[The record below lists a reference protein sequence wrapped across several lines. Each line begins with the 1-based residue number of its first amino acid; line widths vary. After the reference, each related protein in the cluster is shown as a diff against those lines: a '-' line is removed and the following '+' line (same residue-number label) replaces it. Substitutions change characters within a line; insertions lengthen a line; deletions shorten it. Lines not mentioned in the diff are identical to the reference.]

1 MISHLPSWRIFVVL
15 SAIFGGDGVLLLRL
29 SVGRL
34 SLRYIYPNKTNNTK
48 IVKTIPTS
56 GGILCMTGDRIKQTA
71 VLPVC
76 SPWGGYWLESL
87 VTW

>member
-56 GGILCMTGDRIKQTA
+56 GGILSMTGDRIKTA

>member
-56 GGILCMTGDRIKQTA
+56 VGILCMTGDRIKQSA
-71 VLPVC
+71 V
-76 SPWGGYWLESL
+76 SPPSL
-87 VTW
+87 